1 MFNILREWLL
11 TQRNALPCIR
21 VIITMR
27 SGLFPANSAL
37 DCVRFAK
44 FRPQFSEPCGATY
57 RRSRPYT
64 IAVELFFKS
73 FSYLYQ
79 VHGAHTLFRRFLD
92 LPQFLTA
99 ISRKLWRHLAT
110 NVRTK

>member
-64 IAVELFFKS
+64 IAVEFFFQILQLS
-73 FSYLYQ
+73 IPSAWC
-79 VHGAHTLFRRFLD
+79 AHTFPPIFG
-92 LPQFLTA
+92 LTA
-99 ISRKLWRHLAT
+99 IFDS
-110 NVRTK
+110 NFTKIVAPPSNECAN